1 MNKDRFKFRVFCKS
15 RGDYVEKMLDL
26 TIYYDGRLV
35 EYDGLEQNMD
45 NHIIEQCTGLK
56 DKNGNL
62 IYEGDIIRFCLNTRG
77 YVLAYERAV
86 IWDNESASFMIVSNL
101 DQVKPRTKR
110 QMPNIKTHNIEI
122 IGNIHEQKDNK

>member
-1 MNKDRFKFRVFCKS
+1 MDRFKFRVFCKS

-35 EYDGLEQNMD
+35 EYDGLEQDMD

-62 IYEGDIIRFCLNTRG
+62 IYEGDIIRKLFF
-77 YVLAYERAV
+77 
-86 IWDNESASFMIVSNL
+86 ESKCTA
-101 DQVKPRTKR
+101 
-110 QMPNIKTHNIEI
+110 
-122 IGNIHEQKDNK
+122 